1 MRLRSK
7 VKVDWKQIQNSPWI
21 SLLITPVI
29 ATLIATAI
37 TTLTS
42 HHILQQQQTESLLDN
57 VQNLYIGSSKEWL
70 DSKLGP
76 ATFSDDSRGYLECA
90 YVTDAAILRVFYD
103 TSTNSCQAFF
113 VTLPP
118 SKSHKLR
125 MPNAY
130 SDVVSGKALGDYSYH
145 EIFGTPLSVWGYVSQ
160 GTARA
165 LYGEEYY
172 YTSAG
177 NYYSFYFLTLDY
189 GFLDSVQD
197 NISSMMLTSAFEDS
211 KIDDEVCIDLIVD
224 GYSSVVK
231 DRYTSA
237 PNTYGISSLPSDETI
252 SLISDYTT
260 FDSLQLRAKN
270 KQQ

>member
-172 YTSAG
+172 YASAG